1 MDNVEEEEEAE
12 NNEKAIKVSP
22 SKDKGLAD
30 VEVGSACYMSEMLN
44 FNLDDYDDCENARED
59 DLLLLNDPF
68 VKTEIKVC
76 GRSDGIGVFDLST

>member
-1 MDNVEEEEEAE
+1 MDNVEDDGNVDADMD
-12 NNEKAIKVSP
+12 AGIKLAA

-44 FNLDDYDDCENARED
+44 FNLDEYEECDQTPED

-68 VKTEIKVC
+68 VKSELKARFAQCVT
-76 GRSDGIGVFDLST
+76 